1 MRFVPLLL
9 RLRWKGGAGRLQ
21 QADRP
26 QNVNAMP
33 YIALIEDSAEV
44 SDLVAEEL
52 RALSY
57 EVATATDG
65 QAGWLLLQRR
75 EPDLVILD
83 VMLPGLNGL
92 ELLRRLR
99 HGGFDKPILLLTAR
113 GAESDRVTGLEVGA
127 DDYVTK
133 PFSLRELSARVSAL
147 LRRHG
152 RGGMASPHAAPAPT
166 PSRTL
171 RLLDCELDSEG
182 AWVQVAGQ
190 PCTLS
195 QRELALLTL
204 LMRSPGRVLT
214 REWLL
219 EQVWGRDYDGEDR
232 AVDACVMRLRER
244 LGRDSAVARALESV
258 RGLGYRLRAGGH

>member
-1 MRFVPLLL
+1 
-9 RLRWKGGAGRLQ
+9 
-21 QADRP
+21 
-26 QNVNAMP
+26 MP
-33 YIALIEDSAEV
+33 YIALIEDSADV
-44 SDLVAEEL
+44 SDLIAQEL
-52 RALSY
+52 RALAY
-57 EVATATDG
+57 EVVTAAGG
-65 QAGWLLLQRR
+65 QAGWLLLQRC

-99 HGGFDKPILLLTAR
+99 QGGFDKPILLLTAR
-113 GAESDRVTGLEVGA
+113 NAEADRVTGLELGA
-127 DDYVTK
+127 DDYVVK

-152 RGGMASPHAAPAPT
+152 RGVAAGPQAAPAP
-166 PSRTL
+166 SRTL
-171 RLLDCELDSEG
+171 HFLDCELDPDG
-182 AWVQVAGQ
+182 VWVQVAGQ

-219 EQVWGRDYDGEDR
+219 EQVWGRDYNGEDR

-244 LGRDSAVARALESV
+244 LGRDSAVARSLESV
-258 RGLGYRLRAGGH
+258 RGLGYRLRTERL

>member
-1 MRFVPLLL
+1 MRFVLLLL
-9 RLRWKGGAGRLQ
+9 RLRGKRRAGRSQPL
-21 QADRP
+21 RNP
-26 QNVNAMP
+26 QNATAMP
-33 YIALIEDSAEV
+33 YVALIEDSAEV
-44 SDLVAEEL
+44 SDLIAQEL
-52 RALSY
+52 QALAY
-57 EVATATDG
+57 EVATAADG

-75 EPDLVILD
+75 APDLVILD
-83 VMLPGLNGL
+83 LMLPGLNGL

-99 HGGFDKPILLLTAR
+99 QGGFDKPILLLTAR
-113 GAESDRVTGLEVGA
+113 GAEADRVTGLELGA
-127 DDYVTK
+127 DDYVVK

-152 RGGMASPHAAPAPT
+152 RGGMASPPAAPT
-166 PSRTL
+166 PSRIL
-171 RLLDCELDSEG
+171 RLLDCELDPEG

-258 RGLGYRLRAGGH
+258 RGLGYRLRTPSP